1 MCVMGG
7 VGWVGGWESSSA
19 GGSDVILV
27 VPLSDQ
33 LEEASTRHPGRGG
46 GGVVRPAESS
56 G

>member
-1 MCVMGG
+1 MGG

-33 LEEASTRHPGRGG
+33 LEEASTRHPVRGG
-46 GGVVRPAESS
+46 GGVFRPAESS